1 MADLGNTP
9 KRLFVEGVSIGK
21 RPMPQMITALFRDP
35 AQARQALQSLL
46 EMGIAQHRIVAVGN
60 QDAREISS
68 ISGFRSLS
76 ARDDSV
82 EALHDLN
89 LPDAD
94 RRIFE
99 QGLHRGHTLIAA
111 QVDRDNAEEAVRVL
125 EMFDPVDLD
134 GGSREWLSSGSDQ
147 AGADVGAPLGA
158 GITGGASGGMT
169 TTGTLP
175 GMGLMAE
182 GADDLGTTDL
192 RTDEFAQTNQG
203 SSTTVGTGARR
214 SDERA
219 DREGVNELAVDTRPS
234 ADQPGLMQRHMN
246 RGGRIWAYS
255 TSDETGL

>member
-1 MADLGNTP
+1 
-9 KRLFVEGVSIGK
+9 
-21 RPMPQMITALFRDP
+21 MPQMIAALFRDP

-46 EMGIAQHRIVAVGN
+46 EAGIAQHRIVAVGN

-76 ARDDSV
+76 ARDDSM

-111 QVDRDNAEEAVRVL
+111 RVDRDNAEEAVRVL

-134 GGSREWLSSGSDQ
+134 GGSREWLSENGNDRT
-147 AGADVGAPLGA
+147 GADVGAPLGA
-158 GITGGASGGMT
+158 GITGGSGGGMT
-169 TTGTLP
+169 TTSALP

-219 DREGVNELAVDTRPS
+219 DREGVNELAVDTQPS
-234 ADQPGLMQRHMN
+234 PDQPGLMQRHMN

-255 TSDETGL
+255 TSDEMGL

>member
-1 MADLGNTP
+1 
-9 KRLFVEGVSIGK
+9 
-21 RPMPQMITALFRDP
+21 MITALFRDP

-60 QDAREISS
+60 EDAREISS
-68 ISGFRSLS
+68 ISGFRTLS
-76 ARDDSV
+76 ARDDSM

-94 RRIFE
+94 KRIFE

-134 GGSREWLSSGSDQ
+134 GSSREWLSSNGSDR
-147 AGADVGAPLGA
+147 AGAGAPLGA
-158 GITGGASGGMT
+158 GITGGSGGGMT
-169 TTGTLP
+169 TTSTLP

-203 SSTTVGTGARR
+203 SSSTIGTGARR
-214 SDERA
+214 SDERV

-234 ADQPGLMQRHMN
+234 SDQPGLMQRHMN
-246 RGGRIWAYS
+246 RGGRIWAYR
-255 TSDETGL
+255 TSDEMGL

>member
-1 MADLGNTP
+1 M
-9 KRLFVEGVSIGK
+9 S
-21 RPMPQMITALFRDP
+21 QMITALFRDP

-46 EMGIAQHRIVAVGN
+46 ETGIAQHRIVAVSN

-68 ISGFRSLS
+68 ISGFRTLS
-76 ARDDSV
+76 ARDDSM

-94 RRIFE
+94 RRLFE
-99 QGLHRGHTLIAA
+99 QGLHRGHTLVAA
-111 QVDRDNAEEAVRVL
+111 RVDRDDAEEAVRVL

-134 GGSREWLSSGSDQ
+134 GSSREWLSENGNDRT
-147 AGADVGAPLGA
+147 GADAGAPLAA
-158 GITGGASGGMT
+158 GITGGSGGGMT
-169 TTGTLP
+169 TTGSLP

-203 SSTTVGTGARR
+203 SSSTVGTGSRR

-246 RGGRIWAYS
+246 RGGRIWAYR
-255 TSDETGL
+255 TSGEGGL

>member
-1 MADLGNTP
+1 
-9 KRLFVEGVSIGK
+9 
-21 RPMPQMITALFRDP
+21 MPQMITALFRDP

-46 EMGIAQHRIVAVGN
+46 ETGIAQNRIVAVGN

-76 ARDDSV
+76 ARDDSM

-89 LPDAD
+89 LPESD
-94 RRIFE
+94 RRLFE

-111 QVDRDNAEEAVRVL
+111 RVDRDDAEEAVRVL

-134 GGSREWLSSGSDQ
+134 GSSREWLLENGS
-147 AGADVGAPLGA
+147 ARTGADAGAPLGA
-158 GITGGASGGMT
+158 GITGGSGGGMT
-169 TTGTLP
+169 TTSSLP

-255 TSDETGL
+255 TSDEMGL